1 MAANEK
7 TVTIPGWITSLG
19 KYVGIVAPMVFAFW
33 LKVHDME
40 QDFARHQE
48 VYEARVEVL
57 LEKSQSRDVLQE
69 RTAADLK
76 YIRETMDR
84 VEKTMER
91 LATQ

>member
-1 MAANEK
+1 MSANEK
-7 TVTIPGWITSLG
+7 TVTIPNWVTGLG

-40 QDFARHQE
+40 QDFTKHQE
-48 VYEARVEVL
+48 VYEARVEML

-84 VEKTMER
+84 IEKTMER
-91 LATQ
+91 LASQ